1 MHGGLPDKRNSELP
15 TGEKRTLRAA
25 IDGSPARPDAKSV
38 RGNQDNDHCA
48 PPEACADTQA
58 ADAVFTRYLAHL
70 IISMYHERKF
80 KHEKA

>member
-1 MHGGLPDKRNSELP
+1 MDEILSEKPISQLPV
-15 TGEKRTLRAA
+15 GEKRPLRVA